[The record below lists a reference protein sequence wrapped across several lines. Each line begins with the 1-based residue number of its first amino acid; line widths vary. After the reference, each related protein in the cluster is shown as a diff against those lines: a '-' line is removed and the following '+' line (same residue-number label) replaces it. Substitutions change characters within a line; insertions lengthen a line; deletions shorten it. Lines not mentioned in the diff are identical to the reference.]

1 MRLSAALGC
10 KSLLLFGIAVFF
22 AGSILAACSHDATTL
37 ILARS
42 IEGFGVGAITVL
54 TQLTLNQIGHG
65 QGHPAHH
72 RRILR
77 QSASH
82 LFWLGIASGPIIGG
96 ACAETIGWQHIFW
109 MQAAFAVFGLVALP
123 FLLRLPYVQAGPIWS
138 RLLKV
143 DVLGWL
149 LLSGS
154 LVSVSLAISL
164 GGTQHD
170 WSSFEVLLPLLLGM
184 TGLLAWC
191 AYNVYRIEAI
201 LPVSIFHNASAAA
214 ACFGTFVQGAILAA
228 IIYLM
233 PIFLQLQGLN
243 ELVAGVSL
251 APWTFS
257 VVAFGLLGCAVQS
270 LSGYR
275 WAIWIG
281 WGFTALGLGLMML
294 FDETTSAA
302 VSAPI
307 GLIGGIDLGMLLPSQ
322 TTAIESAASTDDET
336 IHAAP
341 LHIYL
346 TTLGQCC
353 GVLGGSSIFLNNLK
367 NDMLSDSYL
376 SSDASAYTTHAWSLV
391 KVIVQL
397 PSEQAGLR
405 ANLIAGF
412 TSALQ
417 PVWITACAIA
427 ILAFLLSFWFLE
439 DHAPSHRPSVPEL
452 PELE

>member
-10 KSLLLFGIAVFF
+10 KSLLLFGTAVFI
-22 AGSILAACSHDATTL
+22 AGSMLAACSHDAIVL

-54 TQLTLNQIGHG
+54 TQLTLNQMSDA
-65 QGHPAHH
+65 QRHPAHH
-72 RRILR
+72 RRIIR
-77 QSASH
+77 RSTSH
-82 LFWLGIASGPIIGG
+82 LFWLGIAAGPTMGG
-96 ACAETIGWQHIFW
+96 ACAETIGWRHIFW
-109 MQAAFAVFGLVALP
+109 MQVAFAALGLVALP

-154 LVSVSLAISL
+154 LVSVSLAVSL
-164 GGTQHD
+164 GGTQHA
-170 WSSFEVLLPLLLGM
+170 WSSLKVLLPLLLGV

-191 AYNVYRIEAI
+191 AYNRYRIEAI

-214 ACFGTFVQGAILAA
+214 ACFGTSAQGAILAA

-257 VVAFGLLGCAVQS
+257 IVAFGLLGGALQS

-281 WGFTALGLGLMML
+281 WGIAALGVGLMML
-294 FDETTSAA
+294 FNGTTSAA
-302 VSAPI
+302 ISAPI
-307 GLIGGIDLGMLLPSQ
+307 GLISGIGLGMLLPSQ

-346 TTLGQCC
+346 TTLGQCL
-353 GVLGGSSIFLNNLK
+353 GILGGSSIFLNNL
-367 NDMLSDSYL
+367 NSDILSDSYL
-376 SSDASAYTTHAWSLV
+376 SSNVSDYTKHAWSLI

-397 PSEQAGLR
+397 QSEQADLQ
-405 ANLIAGF
+405 ADLIAVY
-412 TSALQ
+412 TSALR
-417 PVWITACAIA
+417 PVWITACTVAG
-427 ILAFLLSFWFLE
+427 LAFFLNLWFLE
-439 DHAPSHRPSVPEL
+439 DHAPSHRPSLPDL